1 MLSLS
6 FSRVCRVVLLRCA
19 CQVSVG
25 NGCGCCFPF
34 AQAPAGSDEDS
45 EDDSLFGEGD
55 EDSDSSE
62 SEGEGRAELKGR
74 AKWLKKTTD
83 TAVQGARDVKR
94 ELKKSVGPKV
104 KEYAS
109 WAPSG
114 PKRSA
119 AFQLEEKMTE
129 EELDRKVA
137 ELLASRGKKN
147 TDAREVLR
155 QLEVLTKAARVHG
168 ARKEIPVLMHLI
180 SAMFDS
186 QRSIDDFMELLQWR
200 TAHRSLARI
209 VGLLDSHRK
218 LVLGT
223 VGSDEVSEVLVG
235 AHMRAVKEEAVEE
248 DGAEASKSDPNRLK
262 VVGSVESFVLR
273 LADEYTKAL
282 QQINPHTKVR
292 IRRLSTCVWCCCYAS
307 LFCSLHRTACASV
320 CDSSRACRR
329 PKAVWGVYYV
339 GDVNPDSEERV
350 C

>member
-1 MLSLS
+1 M
-6 FSRVCRVVLLRCA
+6 FT
-19 CQVSVG
+19 
-25 NGCGCCFPF
+25 
-34 AQAPAGSDEDS
+34 QAPVGSDEDS
-45 EDDSLFGEGD
+45 EDDSLFGGDSD

-62 SEGEGRAELKGR
+62 SEDEGRVELKGR

-83 TAVQGARDVKR
+83 TAVQGAKDAKR

-104 KEYAS
+104 KEYSS

-114 PKRSA
+114 PKRST

-218 LVLGT
+218 LVLST

-235 AHMRAVKEEAVEE
+235 AHMRAVKEEPLEE

-292 IRRLSTCVWCCCYAS
+292 TDCADCCCCIVSYV
-307 LFCSLHRTACASV
+307 CSLLRTVCASV
-320 CDSSRACRR
+320 CDSSRACWR
-329 PKAVWGVYYV
+329 PMAVGGYIMWAM
-339 GDVNPDSEERV
+339 
-350 C
+350 